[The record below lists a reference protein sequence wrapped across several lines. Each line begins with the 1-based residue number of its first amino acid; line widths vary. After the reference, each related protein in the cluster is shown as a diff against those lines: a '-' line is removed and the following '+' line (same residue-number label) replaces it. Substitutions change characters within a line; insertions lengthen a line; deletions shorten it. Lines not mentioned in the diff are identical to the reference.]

1 MVQAKVSPKLC
12 FAWGY
17 SALDI
22 KQSVMAPTCAGLGD
36 SQEKP
41 SCESRLAAAGARS
54 GTTYKRYG
62 AWELAGGLLR
72 PVVAGLR

>member
-1 MVQAKVSPKLC
+1 
-12 FAWGY
+12 
-17 SALDI
+17 
-22 KQSVMAPTCAGLGD
+22 MAPTCAGLGD